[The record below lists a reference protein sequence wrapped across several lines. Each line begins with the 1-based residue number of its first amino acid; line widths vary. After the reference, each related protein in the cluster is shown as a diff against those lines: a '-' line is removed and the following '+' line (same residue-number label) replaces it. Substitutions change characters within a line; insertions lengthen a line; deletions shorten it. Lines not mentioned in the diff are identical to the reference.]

1 MKEFKK
7 KITKIGIDK
16 IIMRMLIESINIF
29 LKIYLQGYHTLLNQI
44 RWRDA
49 IK

>member
-16 IIMRMLIESINIF
+16 IIMRMLIQSVNIF
-29 LKIYLQGYHTLLNQI
+29 FKRFTFKVITHFL
-44 RWRDA
+44 

>member
-16 IIMRMLIESINIF
+16 IIMRMLIQPANIF
-29 LKIYLQGYHTLLNQI
+29 FKDLPSRLSHTS
-44 RWRDA
+44 
-49 IK
+49 